1 MSNIYPSILEKLAA
15 LNIDIYH
22 YEDIVRCYALAKLNI
37 EHSGNPDYTDGIHS
51 AEFDTEVSRYQLLHT
66 RQMLSSDAL
75 RYIVLFHSIGS
86 IKSSALQCNAFAS
99 IIRYSACAL
108 LILF

>member
-51 AEFDTEVSRYQLLHT
+51 MEFDAEAMGESL
-66 RQMLSSDAL
+66 
-75 RYIVLFHSIGS
+75 
-86 IKSSALQCNAFAS
+86 NAFMSRAAMEAMERD
-99 IIRYSACAL
+99 IARKKDENE
-108 LILF
+108 